1 MPKIALYTA
10 AIVFA
15 ALAVLLAALYVF
27 DTNVILGRTL
37 FRPLNVLAAAIFFTL
52 LAGWMTIASLDF
64 RGAELMVSKKQG
76 A

>member
-10 AIVFA
+10 TIVFA
-15 ALAVLLAALYVF
+15 AIAVLLAALYVF
-27 DTNVILGRTL
+27 DTDVIFGRTL

-52 LAGWMTIASLDF
+52 FAGWMSIASLEF
-64 RGAELMVSKKQG
+64 RGAELVVSKKQG